1 MSKRQSDT
9 EPDQSKTKKCRRLP
23 NFSSD
28 FTPNQRETT
37 KTRHRQVIVNLES
50 LRRTPALS
58 TRVLS
63 PPPQPPTTLTV
74 TKVIKPPAL
83 HVPPTNLPVPVPAT
97 TPDLSKIALAT
108 DPWTEGARADLLAL
122 TLEQNGMQH
131 FTPIE
136 KVIRRA
142 GGGIGK
148 EIRYL
153 RGGLAER
160 ASHVIGKKN
169 TALSLWRKST
179 PSPDSALMV
188 VDIEHV
194 SSAPKLPPQRGGI
207 GMLLC
212 LARCRNS
219 RDGTSIHVLFS
230 VLPHDAKNVP
240 IVTFRVGCK
249 VAMWDPLLKVDIFS
263 VCLCLCSRFVLL

>member
-74 TKVIKPPAL
+74 TKVIKPPVL

-97 TPDLSKIALAT
+97 TPDLSKFLSLRPSKPISETRIALAT

-136 KVIRRA
+136 KAIRKGLQVSPRKA

-153 RGGLAER
+153 R
-160 ASHVIGKKN
+160 
-169 TALSLWRKST
+169 
-179 PSPDSALMV
+179 
-188 VDIEHV
+188 
-194 SSAPKLPPQRGGI
+194 
-207 GMLLC
+207 
-212 LARCRNS
+212 
-219 RDGTSIHVLFS
+219 
-230 VLPHDAKNVP
+230 
-240 IVTFRVGCK
+240 
-249 VAMWDPLLKVDIFS
+249 
-263 VCLCLCSRFVLL
+263 